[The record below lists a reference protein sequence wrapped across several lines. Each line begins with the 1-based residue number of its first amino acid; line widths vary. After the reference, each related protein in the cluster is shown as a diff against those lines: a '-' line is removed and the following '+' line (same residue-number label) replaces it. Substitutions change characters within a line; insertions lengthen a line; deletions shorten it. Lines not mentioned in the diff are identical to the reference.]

1 MTTSGT
7 AADPVEVEFTID
19 GANDAPVVLLLGPLG
34 LDWSVWKEQV
44 AALRDEFRVIRYNHR
59 GLGGTP
65 ATDVLEGSLTIADL
79 AADALALLDMLGVQ
93 KAHLVGMSV
102 GALTAM
108 WIAAQYPD
116 RVDRLVTLSA
126 VPRADQDT
134 PTMLQIISNALH
146 AYENYYAFGTPLG
159 WKEHAE
165 IAREEGMDAAA
176 AAMMKV
182 LFTKEIE
189 EQFPEAT
196 DDVHRQLLAL
206 DPGYYAAMC
215 EIVGRVDLTPLLRKI
230 QAPLAI
236 LAAEDD
242 WSTPPG
248 TSRQITLAVPDSIRI
263 IIPKA
268 AHLSTYPDP
277 WLVAGKIVGH
287 LTGTLSDRANIS

>member
-7 AADPVEVEFTID
+7 TAPVEVEFTID
-19 GANDAPVVLLLGPLG
+19 GASDAPTVLLLGPLG

-65 ATDVLEGSLTIADL
+65 STGVLEGELTLADL

-108 WIAAQYPD
+108 WIAAEHPD

-146 AYENYYAFGTPLG
+146 AYENYYEFGTPLG
-159 WKEHAE
+159 WNEHAE
-165 IAREEGMDAAA
+165 IAREEGMDVAV
-176 AAMMKV
+176 AAMMKM
-182 LFTKEIE
+182 LFTTEIE

-196 DDVHRQLLAL
+196 ADVRRQLLAL
-206 DPGYYAAMC
+206 DAQYYAAMC
-215 EIVGRVDLTPLLRKI
+215 EIIGRVDLTPKLRKI
-230 QAPLAI
+230 KAPLAI

-248 TSRQITLAVPDSIRI
+248 TSRQITLAVSDSIRI

-287 LTGTLSDRANIS
+287 LTGTLSDKANIT